1 VNLQEYIDE
10 KRAVIESSL
19 RGIFATFKTTPDV
32 LREAME
38 HSLFSQGKRVRPV
51 LTLASCDALGG
62 DIRKAL
68 PFGCAIEMIHTYSLI
83 HDDLPSIDND
93 DLRRGKPT
101 CHKAF
106 GEAVAILAGDALLT
120 EAFRVMADPR
130 FTKDVPPQTVQ
141 AIVYE
146 VARAAGGEG
155 MVAGQVMDVLY
166 EGQNTTTDV
175 LNFIH
180 ENKTAAL
187 IRASV
192 RVGAMVAGADAK
204 QLDQI
209 SRFGQSVGLAFQI
222 RDDLLDAE
230 GDEARVGK
238 RVRKD
243 TAKQTY
249 VKHYGIEASKKRIDE
264 LTESTVQSVAFL
276 GDRAEVLVAL
286 ARRMGKRSS

>member
-1 VNLQEYIDE
+1 
-10 KRAVIESSL
+10 
-19 RGIFATFKTTPDV
+19 
-32 LREAME
+32 
-38 HSLFSQGKRVRPV
+38 
-51 LTLASCDALGG
+51 
-62 DIRKAL
+62 
-68 PFGCAIEMIHTYSLI
+68 
-83 HDDLPSIDND
+83 
-93 DLRRGKPT
+93 
-101 CHKAF
+101 
-106 GEAVAILAGDALLT
+106 
-120 EAFRVMADPR
+120 
-130 FTKDVPPQTVQ
+130 
-141 AIVYE
+141 
-146 VARAAGGEG
+146 